1 MSRVSHPIERETE
14 RPVEIEIGQT
24 RLHGDLVIPSDARGT
39 VIFAHGSG
47 SSRFSRRNRMVA
59 STLRRGGFATLL
71 MDLLSEQEEL
81 IDART
86 AELRFD
92 IPMLAQRVVASIEW
106 VLDDPQTGELPIG
119 LFGASTG
126 AAAALVA
133 AAEEGDE
140 VNAIV
145 SRGGRPDL
153 AGDALPKVTAPTLL
167 IVGGDDTQVIAL
179 NKEAMTRMNAPVRLE
194 IIPGATH
201 LFEEPGKLDRVAAL
215 AQEFYAEHLVER

>member
-1 MSRVSHPIERETE
+1 MSRVSHPISKELE
-14 RPVEIEIGQT
+14 RPVEIEIDQT
-24 RLHGDLVIPSDARGT
+24 RLHGDLVIPTDARGT

-81 IDART
+81 VDART
-86 AELRFD
+86 AELRFN
-92 IPMLAQRVVASIEW
+92 IGMLAERVVAAIEW

-133 AAEEGDE
+133 AAEEPDE
-140 VNAIV
+140 VRAIV

-179 NKEAMTRMNAPVRLE
+179 NKEAMARMTAPVRLE

-201 LFEEPGKLDRVAAL
+201 LFEEPGTLDKVAAL
-215 AQEFYAEHLVER
+215 AQEFYSEHLCA